1 MENSNMQIIRE
12 DEINEYLARLKQ
24 GGRVIGNSSDH
35 MLMHYLSQRAIKITA
50 ELNNSYHD
58 PEGIRKIISEL
69 TGREIDSS
77 FTMFPPFYTDCG
89 MNTFIG
95 KNVFINSG
103 CHFQDQGGVYIGD
116 GTLIGSQVVIATIN
130 HDIDPA
136 HRGDNLLAS
145 VHIGKNVWIGSH
157 STILPGVSIGDNAV
171 VAAGA
176 VVAKDVEAN
185 TIVGGVPAKVLK
197 KISSNGTKEVVA

>member
-12 DEINEYLARLKQ
+12 DEINEFLPRLLQ
-24 GGRVIGNSSDH
+24 GKRVGVNSSEH
-35 MLMHYLSQRAIKITA
+35 VLMHYLSQRALRITA
-50 ELNNSYHD
+50 DLNNTYHSPD
-58 PEGIRKIISEL
+58 EVRRILSEL

-95 KNVFINSG
+95 KDVFINSG

-136 HRGDNLLAS
+136 HRGDNLPSS

-176 VVAKDVEAN
+176 GVTRNVGAD

-197 KISSNGTKEVVA
+197 KIPSNGTKEVVA

>member
-12 DEINEYLARLKQ
+12 DEINEFLPRLLQ
-24 GGRVIGNSSDH
+24 GKRVGVNSSEH
-35 MLMHYLSQRAIKITA
+35 VLMHYLSQRALRITA
-50 ELNNSYHD
+50 DLNNTYHSPD
-58 PEGIRKIISEL
+58 EVRRILSEL

-95 KNVFINSG
+95 KDVFINSG

-176 VVAKDVEAN
+176 VVTKNVEAN

-197 KISSNGTKEVVA
+197 KIPSNGTKEVVA

>member
-24 GGRVIGNSSDH
+24 GGRVAGNSSDH

-50 ELNNSYHD
+50 ELNNSYHGL
-58 PEGIRKIISEL
+58 EGIRQIISEL

-130 HDIDPA
+130 HDIDPV
-136 HRGDNLLAS
+136 HRCDNLLAS

-176 VVAKDVEAN
+176 VVTKNVEAN

>member
-12 DEINEYLARLKQ
+12 DEINEFLPRLLQ
-24 GGRVIGNSSDH
+24 GKRVGVNSSEH
-35 MLMHYLSQRAIKITA
+35 VLMHYLSQRALRITA
-50 ELNNSYHD
+50 DLNNTYHSPD
-58 PEGIRKIISEL
+58 EVRRILSEL

-95 KNVFINSG
+95 KDVFINSG

-136 HRGDNLLAS
+136 HRGDNLPSS
-145 VHIGKNVWIGSH
+145 VNIGKNVWIGSH

-176 VVAKDVEAN
+176 VVTRNVGAD

-197 KISSNGTKEVVA
+197 KIPSNGTKEVVA

>member
-12 DEINEYLARLKQ
+12 DEINEFLPRLLQ
-24 GGRVIGNSSDH
+24 GKRVGVNSSEH
-35 MLMHYLSQRAIKITA
+35 VLMHYLSQRALRITA
-50 ELNNSYHD
+50 DLNNTYHSPD
-58 PEGIRKIISEL
+58 EVRRILSEL

-95 KNVFINSG
+95 KDVFINSG

-136 HRGDNLLAS
+136 HRGDNLPSS

-176 VVAKDVEAN
+176 VVTRNVGAD

-197 KISSNGTKEVVA
+197 KIPSNGTKEVVA

>member
-24 GGRVIGNSSDH
+24 GGRVAGNSSDH
-35 MLMHYLSQRAIKITA
+35 ILMHYLSQRALRITA
-50 ELNNSYHD
+50 DLNNSYHSPD
-58 PEGIRKIISEL
+58 EVRRILSEL

-103 CHFQDQGGVYIGD
+103 CHFQDQGGVYIGN

-130 HDIDPA
+130 HDIDPV

-157 STILPGVSIGDNAV
+157 STILPGISIGDNAV

>member
-1 MENSNMQIIRE
+1 MENSNMQIIRD
-12 DEINEYLARLKQ
+12 DEITEYLARLKQ
-24 GGRVIGNSSDH
+24 GGRVAGNSSDH

-50 ELNNSYHD
+50 ELNNSYHGL
-58 PEGIRKIISEL
+58 EGIRQIISEL

-130 HDIDPA
+130 HDIDPV
-136 HRGDNLLAS
+136 HRCDNLLAS

-176 VVAKDVEAN
+176 VVTKNVEAN